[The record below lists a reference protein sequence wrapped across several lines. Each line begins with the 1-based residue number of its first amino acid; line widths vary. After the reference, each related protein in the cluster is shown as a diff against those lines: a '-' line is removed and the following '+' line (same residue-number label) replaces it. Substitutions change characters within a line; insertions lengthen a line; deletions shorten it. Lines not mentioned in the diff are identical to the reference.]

1 MPQDMNPEQVKSI
14 LKFIDETQSEPV
26 KQSIFTQLGHDCFY
40 TRKLDEWV
48 GQYVGNVQ
56 AFLDWINV
64 EKASKYWERLEFN
77 AERSVL
83 TLTGKVVEE
92 CACAFADCSQPPQS
106 LCYYCCKN
114 FQQEL
119 FGMLLGQPVEV
130 TITEA
135 FLLGDDRCNT
145 IIHLV

>member
-1 MPQDMNPEQVKSI
+1 MPQDMNHDQVKNI
-14 LKFIDETQSEPV
+14 LKFIDASQSEPV

-48 GQYVGNVQ
+48 RQYTGNVQ
-56 AFLDWINV
+56 AFLDRVNV
-64 EKASKYWERLEFN
+64 EQASKYWERLEFD
-77 AERSVL
+77 ADRTIL

-92 CACAFADCSQPPQS
+92 CACAFAECADPPQS
-106 LCYYCCKN
+106 LCHYCCKN

-130 TITEA
+130 AITES
-135 FLLGDDRCNT
+135 FLLGDDRCST
-145 IIHLV
+145 IIRLV